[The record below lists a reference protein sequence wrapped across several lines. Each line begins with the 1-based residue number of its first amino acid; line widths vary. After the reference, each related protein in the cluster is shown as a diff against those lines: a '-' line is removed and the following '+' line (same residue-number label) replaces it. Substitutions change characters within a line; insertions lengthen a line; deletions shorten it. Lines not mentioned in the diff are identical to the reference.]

1 MKVAALREVK
11 NFMKPVGKAEPK
23 ESPIKRSYA
32 LPPKVQDL
40 EERQEN
46 DNSSQ
51 WTLEDQGSHPGASS
65 CDDSASMVVA
75 LSILISPSR
84 LREVIPEEDSLQE
97 TSQCGVLRDEFNE
110 AVIMNSQFMPE
121 DESDRDVE

>member
-1 MKVAALREVK
+1 
-11 NFMKPVGKAEPK
+11 
-23 ESPIKRSYA
+23 

-84 LREVIPEEDSLQE
+84 LHEVIPEEDSLQE